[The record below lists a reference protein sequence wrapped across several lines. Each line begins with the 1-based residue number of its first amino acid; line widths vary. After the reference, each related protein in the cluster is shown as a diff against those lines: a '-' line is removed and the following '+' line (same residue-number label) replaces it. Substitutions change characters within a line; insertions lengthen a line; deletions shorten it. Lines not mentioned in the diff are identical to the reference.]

1 MATKLDILLDFTNG
15 QGVVGGASQYL
26 NYGPDFDTNFTSI
39 QTTVNLMI
47 DELTAARLQDAAI
60 PRDILVSSDI
70 ESNNN
75 GAGRFSPND
84 VKITYSGATLTVSA
98 GDMFINGQ
106 KVVTAGDTFSAVR
119 ANGLWYV
126 ATDINGLL
134 SVSTSLGA
142 VFGDIASVT
151 VASNLW
157 TTPATDLLATDDQL
171 TPLMSGDTINRIFE
185 RTDMLGAQVGND
197 APAIRLVSDTDVLE
211 DAGFNHL
218 GTASRFG
225 WISQKATAEGSGTAV
240 VGADYR
246 EKGQILLLEQARV
259 FAERTT
265 NQGIATGAGYTA
277 ITFDAPTGN
286 SNGQDTWRR
295 EPASYLTN
303 PFISGAS
310 ASLVIPAGTHYN
322 GTYHWTATIDF
333 DFGDETWVDVLL
345 TKVTGGTKTIARQRV
360 PTAGV
365 TETSVSLSGYMDMVN
380 TDSVQLQIDHDG
392 TGTQNVTF
400 ARVCGMLVGGPVTST

>member
-142 VFGDIASVT
+142 VFGDIAGHDHE
-151 VASNLW
+151 A
-157 TTPATDLLATDDQL
+157 
-171 TPLMSGDTINRIFE
+171 
-185 RTDMLGAQVGND
+185 
-197 APAIRLVSDTDVLE
+197 
-211 DAGFNHL
+211 
-218 GTASRFG
+218 
-225 WISQKATAEGSGTAV
+225 
-240 VGADYR
+240 
-246 EKGQILLLEQARV
+246 ARV
-259 FAERTT
+259 RSAVCPGNTET
-265 NQGIATGAGYTA
+265 NRKLRPVAATGPALAFAGAAFGQTIPQYFA
-277 ITFDAPTGN
+277 LPLRELETFI
-286 SNGQDTWRR
+286 
-295 EPASYLTN
+295 EPR
-303 PFISGAS
+303 SG
-310 ASLVIPAGTHYN
+310 G
-322 GTYHWTATIDF
+322 
-333 DFGDETWVDVLL
+333 
-345 TKVTGGTKTIARQRV
+345 
-360 PTAGV
+360 
-365 TETSVSLSGYMDMVN
+365 
-380 TDSVQLQIDHDG
+380 SVQGRQL
-392 TGTQNVTF
+392 
-400 ARVCGMLVGGPVTST
+400 